1 LGLQTKIP
9 TFAKMQ
15 FMKHLFTALIL
26 VFLTLPTF
34 AQQAP
39 ETKPSRDE
47 PAPANPELA
56 YAEKNVR
63 QYGVQLNRLR
73 ESVANQ
79 DASSTQAFYVSIL
92 QTMRQTLNEA
102 DLLYPAPAA
111 GIPES
116 EYSEGQKRLFR
127 QRAILESF
135 EGFNFDFSKPEEIE
149 AKLALMT
156 EYQQIIQAN
165 LAVMRTK

>member
-1 LGLQTKIP
+1 
-9 TFAKMQ
+9 
-15 FMKHLFTALIL
+15 MKHLFAALIL
-26 VFLTLPTF
+26 VFLSLPSF

-39 ETKPSRDE
+39 PTDKPSRDE
-47 PAPANPELA
+47 PAPANPGLA
-56 YAEKNVR
+56 LAEKNVR

-73 ESVANQ
+73 ESVEKQ
-79 DASSTQAFYVSIL
+79 DLQSSQAFYVSIL

-127 QRAILESF
+127 QRAILEAF
-135 EGFNFDFSKPEEIE
+135 EGFNFDFSKPREIE
-149 AKLALMT
+149 EKLALLS

-165 LAVMRTK
+165 LKVMLTK

>member
-1 LGLQTKIP
+1 
-9 TFAKMQ
+9 
-15 FMKHLFTALIL
+15 MKHLFTALIL
-26 VFLTLPTF
+26 VLLTLPTF

-39 ETKPSRDE
+39 AATKPSRDE

-63 QYGVQLNRLR
+63 QYGVQLSRLR
-73 ESVANQ
+73 ESVEKQ
-79 DASSTQAFYVSIL
+79 DLQSSQAFYVSIL

-116 EYSEGQKRLFR
+116 EYTEGQKRLFR

-135 EGFNFDFSKPEEIE
+135 EGFNFDFSKPQDIEE
-149 AKLALMT
+149 KLVLMA

-165 LAVMRTK
+165 LGVMRSKQN

>member
-1 LGLQTKIP
+1 
-9 TFAKMQ
+9 
-15 FMKHLFTALIL
+15 MKHLFTVLIL
-26 VFLTLPTF
+26 LLLTLPTF
-34 AQQAP
+34 AQKAP
-39 ETKPSRDE
+39 PADKPSRDE

-73 ESVANQ
+73 ESVEKQ
-79 DASSTQAFYVSIL
+79 DLQSSQAFYVSIL

-116 EYSEGQKRLFR
+116 EYTEGQKRLFR

-135 EGFNFDFSKPEEIE
+135 EGFNFDFSKPKDIEE
-149 AKLALMT
+149 KLSLMT

-165 LAVMRTK
+165 LGVMRSKQN

>member
-1 LGLQTKIP
+1 
-9 TFAKMQ
+9 
-15 FMKHLFTALIL
+15 MKHLFAALIL
-26 VFLTLPTF
+26 LLLALPTF

-39 ETKPSRDE
+39 PAEKPSRDE

-73 ESVANQ
+73 ESVEKQ
-79 DASSTQAFYVSIL
+79 DMQSSQAFYVSIL
-92 QTMRQTLNEA
+92 QTMRQTLSEA

-127 QRAILESF
+127 QRTILESF
-135 EGFNFDFSKPEEIE
+135 EGFNFDFTKPKDIEE
-149 AKLALMT
+149 KLALMA

-165 LAVMRTK
+165 LGVMRSK